1 MLGKILISSALIISL
16 IFVASQ
22 IENSKSNIKEA
33 KEIQEQY
40 EIIKDIKTLIAKQY
54 NISPE
59 NITKNDII
67 AHLPKGENWEK
78 ILLLDRQD
86 TNKKLVDDNAN
97 IVISE
102 DEKIKL
108 LALKAKL
115 RDNFSSFETKNNTLN
130 IDVGS
135 ALKNSVDYEKALD
148 RSVENTVSYL
158 YSQILAT
165 INDNTKNDSTVE
177 TTVSTFLTDFK
188 TALEEKDKTK
198 NIYIPFDDIKLDL
211 TDTEKIEYFKEKIRE
226 RIEKNSVGYEQR
238 ALKFLKGKL

>member
-1 MLGKILISSALIISL
+1 MFLASSIS
-16 IFVASQ
+16 
-22 IENSKSNIKEA
+22 NSKSNIKEA

-78 ILLLDRQD
+78 ILLLDRKD
-86 TNKKLVDDNAN
+86 SSKEFVNDNAN

-115 RDNFSSFETKNNTLN
+115 RDNISNFETKNNNLN
-130 IDVGS
+130 VEVAS
-135 ALKNSVDYEKALD
+135 SLKNSIDYEKVVD
-148 RSVENTVSYL
+148 KSVENAVAYL

-165 INDNTKNDSTVE
+165 INDESKSDSTVE
-177 TTVSTFLTDFK
+177 TTVSTFLTNFK
-188 TALEEKDKTK
+188 TALEEKDKAK
-198 NIYIPFDDIKLDL
+198 NIYVPFNDIKLDL
-211 TDTEKIEYFKEKIRE
+211 TDTEKIEYFKDKVRE
-226 RIEKNSVGYEQR
+226 RIEQNSVGYEQR
-238 ALKFLKGKL
+238 AVKFLKGKL